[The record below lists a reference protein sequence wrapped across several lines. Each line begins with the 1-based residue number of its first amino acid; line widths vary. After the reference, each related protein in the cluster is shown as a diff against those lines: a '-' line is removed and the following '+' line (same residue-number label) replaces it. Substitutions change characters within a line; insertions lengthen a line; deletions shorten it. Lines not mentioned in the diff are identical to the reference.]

1 MPDKSSTPALNE
13 PEVAAATGGNAEATS
28 VGEAPEVGT
37 PVFEI
42 PHSDL
47 FNEVSVLATLIT
59 TGLARSHPD
68 ARRQFR
74 EHGVWV
80 NGERVLSDKAKLR
93 LSDVTPAGVISLSIG
108 DGKKVS
114 LKPV

>member
-1 MPDKSSTPALNE
+1 MPDKSAMPASNDPVV
-13 PEVAAATGGNAEATS
+13 PETADSRAAATSDEDVSEDGAS
-28 VGEAPEVGT
+28 
-37 PVFEI
+37 VFEI